1 MRRRASSGQWDSSGG
16 VETADSYEFISSS
29 DMINNCIE
37 DDTQEW
43 TNEDMAETT
52 ETIQILEGIVKAQFS
67 ISDDVECSSTFCVP
81 ADGIISP
88 SQHLYRDSS
97 VNSVNIAQS
106 SRQQCT
112 HAVDDYEPF
121 EGKDSIFDDLASSGR
136 QSRVSLS
143 RESST
148 DHSYMI
154 YDSRPPKSPAS
165 RKDDLDPFETQYIKS
180 RGKGIIDPHLSDT
193 VERASSKLRKFQRKI
208 IRTIENSPEVR
219 EMSHDN
225 NFLDQC
231 YAADILTPVT
241 LTTPATRNPN
251 RISLLIALS
260 CFLFYHF
267 FPFECRR

>member
-1 MRRRASSGQWDSSGG
+1 MRLTEMRRPASSNLWDPSGG

-67 ISDDVECSSTFCVP
+67 ISDDIDCSSTFFVP
-81 ADGIISP
+81 DDGIISP
-88 SQHLYRDSS
+88 AQHLYRDSS
-97 VNSVNIAQS
+97 VNSVNIAQP
-106 SRQQCT
+106 SRQQFT
-112 HAVDDYEPF
+112 QAVDDYEPF

-143 RESST
+143 RESS
-148 DHSYMI
+148 DNSYMI

-219 EMSHDN
+219 EISCDN
-225 NFLDQC
+225 
-231 YAADILTPVT
+231 YASSTTNILTLDPYHGVSRK
-241 LTTPATRNPN
+241 AN
-251 RISLLIALS
+251 
-260 CFLFYHF
+260 LFYIL
-267 FPFECRR
+267 

>member
-1 MRRRASSGQWDSSGG
+1 MSHRASSSQWGSSGG
-16 VETADSYEFISSS
+16 EETADSYEFISSS
-29 DMINNCIE
+29 DMIKNCID

-52 ETIQILEGIVKAQFS
+52 ETIQILEGIVQAQFS
-67 ISDDVECSSTFCVP
+67 ISDDVECSSTFFVP

-88 SQHLYRDSS
+88 PQHLYRDSS
-97 VNSVNIAQS
+97 VNPVSIAQS
-106 SRQQCT
+106 NRQQCT

-136 QSRVSLS
+136 QSRASLS
-143 RESST
+143 RESS

-154 YDSRPPKSPAS
+154 FDSRPPKSPAS
-165 RKDDLDPFETQYIKS
+165 RKDDADPFETQYIKS

-219 EMSHDN
+219 EISYGNCNLDPRNGHLKPFQISH
-225 NFLDQC
+225 Q
-231 YAADILTPVT
+231 II
-241 LTTPATRNPN
+241 R
-251 RISLLIALS
+251 
-260 CFLFYHF
+260 F
-267 FPFECRR
+267 FTS